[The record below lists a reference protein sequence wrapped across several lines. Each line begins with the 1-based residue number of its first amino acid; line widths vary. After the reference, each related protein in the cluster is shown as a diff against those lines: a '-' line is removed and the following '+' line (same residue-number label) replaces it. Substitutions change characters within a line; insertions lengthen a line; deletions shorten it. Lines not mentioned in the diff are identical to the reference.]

1 MNIKYGGAKYN
12 DLEKAT
18 IDAFI
23 RLINSGLTA
32 KDAVL
37 TLDYWIF
44 VKYVEQFEKLTEDA
58 GFELTERLCVY
69 EKYINSEWLSDCILD
84 KIANLSEHQ

>member
-1 MNIKYGGAKYN
+1 MNNIKYGGAKYN

-18 IDAFI
+18 VDAFI
-23 RLINSGLTA
+23 RLINSGITA

-44 VKYVEQFEKLTEDA
+44 VKYVEQFEKLTED
-58 GFELTERLCVY
+58 EQMEVRKIL
-69 EKYINSEWLSDCILD
+69 LSL
-84 KIANLSEHQ
+84 KLVHV

>member
-18 IDAFI
+18 VDAFI
-23 RLINSGLTA
+23 RLVNSGLSS

-44 VKYVEQFEKLTEDA
+44 VKYVEQFEKLTEDEQMA
-58 GFELTERLCVY
+58 IREVL
-69 EKYINSEWLSDCILD
+69 LSL
-84 KIANLSEHQ
+84 KLVHV